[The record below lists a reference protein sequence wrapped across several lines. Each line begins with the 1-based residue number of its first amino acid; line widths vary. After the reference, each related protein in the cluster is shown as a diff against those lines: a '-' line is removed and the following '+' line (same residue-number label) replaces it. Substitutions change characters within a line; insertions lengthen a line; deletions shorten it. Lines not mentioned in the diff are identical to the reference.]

1 MVNLNCIVLL
11 TYDDPPR
18 SLALCKDG
26 VHYLFSESSIYV
38 RQDNTCLSSHFNAYV
53 SIVSQTTLVKW

>member
-1 MVNLNCIVLL
+1 MM
-11 TYDDPPR
+11 TPPR

-26 VHYLFSESSIYV
+26 VRYLFSESSIYV